1 MKQQTT
7 FFQMRF
13 ARILSCFLLIFF
25 CSSAFYG
32 QNKEY
37 ATLTPSSGAIAQGL
51 LGTGDSGVVGAGNVA
66 DNDDSNSAQ
75 MKSTRIVLGLLGSGD
90 AWLQVKFPNTI
101 APKEWVYFR
110 YSDIGQSGLVL
121 DLGGLLGS
129 PSKFL
134 KAKLYKGA
142 VAGTTNA
149 TNGTEIDKAV
159 NISFFVDK
167 NGETLIGI
175 QSPDNVENF
184 NSVRLT
190 LTFDGGV
197 NVASSREIKIYNAFV
212 LVGGAVCDPVGYAD
226 AGKAVGVNVDLGGLL
241 GSSRKIV
248 ENPSNAI
255 DSNSSNY
262 STLSGGLLSVA
273 GTFSQSFYFP
283 TSSEANSK
291 LKVRLQLSAAVANV
305 NLLGGYFIKAYNGT
319 STTAVFTQNLQGGL
333 IGGLDLLGLLNS
345 GGVATLTLNIP
356 AVYDRVEIGLNGA
369 VGVSVGSD
377 LRIYEV
383 SRTSA
388 SCPPPVP
395 TANPLFSPI
404 CANVTIVSSL
414 NADDPQNAVDDN
426 FDSYSTVRSDSGI
439 LVGIGNRAGH
449 LEAKFDSPVPAGKT
463 TYVRIDYDK
472 DVLSSLLAGSI
483 GNVVSGLVNGLLLGN
498 HYFEI
503 QLTNGSTE
511 TLNTSSA
518 NLFSSSNGQVKLV
531 QDKEGRY
538 YIAIK
543 AASSFTNIRITDKTD
558 ALVGLLSPDKFLN
571 IYSICFDSDSDIC
584 NQAFSTSYDGSG
596 ITLGLLNLGN
606 TGVKNPQY
614 AIDGSDTTFSEIN
627 LGLLSVA
634 GSMSQYIHYNSL
646 SDPHGV
652 FKIKLALA
660 ASQTLNVDLLG
671 AYEVLAYNGANEVY
685 RKTLSAGLLNGTDLL
700 GLLGGSETTITFA
713 PGKAFDR
720 IEIRVNGLLNVSA
733 FESAVKVFDVKRFGP
748 VGSACPDPSFVLPS
762 ATQDPFEIPA
772 CNATIVDS
780 KYADYPWL
788 AADGNNES
796 YATLTASSGALL
808 GIGAYSGFLEYEFP
822 AAIPANK
829 TTYIRIDMDGN
840 LLGRLVSGTL
850 GALVDNVGGLLLG
863 NHYFTIEAK
872 TAQTGGTTV
881 LNGSSAS
888 GFIGT
893 TGGDLRIVQDNIGR
907 YYIAVT
913 PNQTYKNIKITE
925 HFPSLVG
932 TTQDGATMKIFEA
945 CHEIGVDNCL
955 PAQFTS
961 FDQSGLS
968 LGLLNGAGV
977 KDADHAISIN
987 SSDYSEISTG
997 TVAIAAQVAQRIY
1010 FNKLSNIGDELK
1022 VRLQMDP
1029 SSLATVDLLGNYE
1042 IVTYNGSTVAER
1054 FTLQQG
1060 LINNLNL
1067 LNLFKSGGIQTLT
1080 YETTE
1085 VYDRVDIVVGSL
1097 VNVALSPALR
1107 LYEVKRIGA
1116 GCPETTTPSPFE
1128 NPTCAKTLLGASN
1141 ADDVDNLFD
1150 DDFDSYATLNSGA
1163 GFLLGLGNKFEGFVE
1178 LGFDAPVPAD
1188 KTAYV
1193 RIDYDSSLLNAL
1205 LGGSL
1210 GGALADLV
1218 NGVLL
1223 GNHYFSVEVKNGAT
1237 SLFTASSN
1245 NGFSGNTEKVRIV
1258 QDIAGRYYIAVT
1270 AGVPFTS
1277 IKITDHT
1284 DSVAGLLAQPNTM
1297 NVYGVCFD
1305 SPIDACAPVFGTS
1318 FDGSGITLDV
1328 AGVSG
1333 VKNANHAIDSNTTNF
1348 SEISLGTVAVAG
1360 SIKQIIFFNQLA
1372 EATDVVKVKIA
1383 TGAGAVDLAV
1393 LGNFEIKAYKGA
1405 VEVAELDWNNGLI
1418 NGVNVLN
1425 LLNTGSATEIP
1436 FKPGVPFDR
1445 ISVGINTLIQA
1456 SVMPNL
1462 KLYSVTK
1469 DCTIVNPEFVTWK
1482 SANRT
1487 SVNGG
1492 EEIEYTIHVRNI
1504 GAIDINGV
1512 NIEDILPAN
1521 TTYVSGGVFAAGKIT
1536 FPALDIAVGETKT
1549 VTFKVK
1555 VNNNLTGVT
1564 EIVNIATVN
1573 GVATFPSLPNNPNE
1587 PDTSVTP
1594 TPGTIVPVN
1603 QIKTVVSWKAYD
1615 VNGDKTKTD
1624 VSGGEDVAYHI
1635 YVRNTGNQNLTNVTI
1650 SDVLPAGLTWKTGG
1664 VHAGGTVTFTI
1675 ASLAVGATSSALNFV
1690 ATVDEDLTGIT
1701 EIKNIA
1707 LVKTGPTDPGTESFP
1722 PIDNTNPT
1730 EPNPTTPGTV
1740 LDVTPK
1746 HDVEFSKV
1754 GVSNNATNTAQAQV
1768 GDEIVYTITVK
1779 NIGNKTLNNLVV
1791 TDVLPGNLTITNVD
1805 SGTFSGNSF
1814 NIIIPVLT
1822 VGNDVIIT
1830 ITTLVDDLDGGI
1842 TEIEN
1847 TANIKYRNETDTAD
1861 KTESATHIMPTSC
1874 TPILADKITLTPAS
1888 LTVCAGV
1895 DFSIEA
1901 STALTLTGA
1910 VYKWYTNAA
1919 LTGTPIVGDVLTTS
1933 ITETT
1938 KFYVTLEA
1946 DGHCFITPAA
1956 VITITVLSEAG
1967 IPAISATDGITS
1979 TCQGEAI
1986 ALTATATDATT
1997 YQWYKDG
2004 APISGANSSTYN
2016 ATESG
2021 NYTATALNATE
2032 CESDQSAAIE
2042 ITIYSVPTKPTI
2054 TPDGSVGICEGEFVK
2069 LTASAGVLYEW
2080 YHNGNLIEFPVIT
2093 TPPTNATETRTNR
2106 QSIEVNISGNYTVKI
2121 INANGC
2127 SSVASEPTTVSV
2139 NPTPALT
2146 VTGNQLIYVA
2156 KDATI
2161 TWPVVTS
2168 DIGAVTWYYNG
2179 VVVTTLPATIATP
2192 GVYTYTAVGVSGD
2205 CYSTETIIVNVY
2217 DDEGCPPGTVRTYAN
2232 SETWGSIITGGVTNR
2247 GNAVN
2252 GDPKTYSTITTGL
2265 GLLGIGTTWQTLF
2278 FPEKVAAGTPVTI
2291 KLGKEYSALVLAGG
2305 ISVVGVYKDGLGTPF
2320 DIGTLKPVQ
2329 GGLLDLLTADN
2340 VMEFTFVPSDVSGTK
2355 AYDGVRISVGA
2366 LLSVA
2371 QSAKVYG
2378 AYITKPGSPS
2388 CAPIDSTTNPNVID
2402 VLHGVRDI
2410 GIGLLSA
2417 TATVKDPWKA
2427 VDNNPDTF
2435 AEIWNGVSVLKQTFL
2450 TAVFKNQSM
2459 PTDSLRI
2466 ITNVPGNSVLSL
2478 ELIKGYS
2485 IQRYMGSTKVGAPL
2499 DQTSSILSLKLLGLL
2514 GDGSRKFS
2522 IVVPPSGEAFDRVE
2536 VSYANLLGVLGEF
2549 TNVYDISIVP
2559 GLKIKD
2565 GINVLCTIDPLV
2577 FTSMD
2582 DCTIYEVYTSE
2593 AGTEKL
2599 TTIDGLSFTLP
2610 TNLAAGE
2617 YTFYVQ
2623 GMRLGC
2629 PIGARMPV
2637 KVTLE
2642 KCSKD
2647 CIISNPMLTNKI
2659 KK

>member
-7 FFQMRF
+7 FFQMKF
-13 ARILSCFLLIFF
+13 ARILSCFLLMLF
-25 CSSAFYG
+25 CSSTFYG
-32 QNKEY
+32 QTEDY
-37 ATLTPSSGAIAQGL
+37 ATVLNGNSSSGVTSPGNAVSSSTIDFATMDVAGGL
-51 LGTGDSGVVGAGNVA
+51 LGG
-66 DNDDSNSAQ
+66 
-75 MKSTRIVLGLLGSGD
+75 GSGY
-90 AWLQVKFPNTI
+90 LQVGFVENRSLGESVFVKISKPET
-101 APKEWVYFR
+101 
-110 YSDIGQSGLVL
+110 SGLDL
-121 DLGGLLGS
+121 GNLLGGLLGLAGNQIKGELRLNS
-129 PSKFL
+129 GAAISNVTTEMFMGKDGFYYLKVTPS
-134 KAKLYKGA
+134 
-142 VAGTTNA
+142 
-149 TNGTEIDKAV
+149 NGSV
-159 NISFFVDK
+159 Y
-167 NGETLIGI
+167 
-175 QSPDNVENF
+175 
-184 NSVRLT
+184 NSVRIHIAPGILT
-190 LTFDGGV
+190 TIKF
-197 NVASSREIKIYNAFV
+197 NVY
-212 LVGGAVCDPVGYAD
+212 YA
-226 AGKAVGVNVDLGGLL
+226 
-241 GSSRKIV
+241 
-248 ENPSNAI
+248 
-255 DSNSSNY
+255 Y
-262 STLSGGLLSVA
+262 TLSGVTPCSAPVFTDEGKVTGISVNLGQTVKNPSFA
-273 GTFSQSFYFP
+273 IDENTSSYSEISTGTLAVAASAAQNVYFP
-283 TSSEANSK
+283 ALSEPISI
-291 LKVRLQLSAAVANV
+291 LKVRLGIASSTLNLD
-305 NLLGGYFIKAYNGT
+305 LLGAYKIRAYNG
-319 STTAVFTQNLQGGL
+319 NLLVQEFPLQSGL
-333 IGGLDLLGLLNS
+333 INGLDLLGILGK
-345 GGVATLTLNIP
+345 GGANTVSFNVTNGAYN
-356 AVYDRVEIGLNGA
+356 RVEIGLFTTVGLNLGA
-369 VGVSVGSD
+369 AT
-377 LRIYEV
+377 LRIYDV

-388 SCPPPVP
+388 TCPPPLP
-395 TANPLFSPI
+395 TVSPLFNPI
-404 CANVTIVSSL
+404 CASNTVVSSEYV
-414 NADDPQNAVDDN
+414 DDVANAVDAN
-426 FDSYSTVRSDSGI
+426 FDSYASIRSGSGI
-439 LVGIGNRAGH
+439 LLGLGNQSGH

-503 QLTNGSTE
+503 QLRNGSTE

-531 QDKEGRY
+531 RDKEGRY

-543 AASSFTNIRITDKTD
+543 AINAFTNIRITDKTD
-558 ALVGLLSPDKFLN
+558 AVVGVLAPDKFLN
-571 IYSICFDSDSDIC
+571 IYSICFDNASDIC

-596 ITLGLLNLGN
+596 ITLGLLNLGK
-606 TGVKNPQY
+606 TGVINPQY

-660 ASQTLNVDLLG
+660 ASKTLNVDLLG

-733 FESAVKVFDVKRFGP
+733 FESAVKVFDVKRFGS

-822 AAIPANK
+822 TAIPANK
-829 TTYIRIDMDGN
+829 TTYIRVDMDGN

-850 GALVDNVGGLLLG
+850 GALVNNVGGLLLG
-863 NHYFTIEAK
+863 NHYFTVEAK
-872 TAQTGGTTV
+872 TSQTGGTTV

-888 GFIGT
+888 GFSGT
-893 TGGDLRIVQDNIGR
+893 SGGDLRIVQDNIGR

-913 PNQTYKNIKITE
+913 PNQAYKNIKITE

-945 CHEIGVDNCL
+945 CHEIGINNCL

-961 FDQSGLS
+961 FDQTGLS

-997 TVAIAAQVAQRIY
+997 TVAIAAQVSQRIY
-1010 FNKLSNIGDELK
+1010 FNKLSTVGDELK

-1029 SSLATVDLLGNYE
+1029 SSLASVDLLGNYK
-1042 IVTYNGSTVAER
+1042 IVTYNGSAVAET

-1080 YETTE
+1080 YETTK
-1085 VYDRVDIVVGSL
+1085 VYDRVDVVVGSL

-1107 LYEVKRIGA
+1107 LYGVKRIGA

-1128 NPTCAKTLLGASN
+1128 SPTCATTLLGASN

-1163 GFLLGLGNKFEGFVE
+1163 GLLLGLGNKFEGFVE

-1193 RIDYDSSLLNAL
+1193 RIDYEPTLLNAL

-1318 FDGSGITLDV
+1318 YDGSGITLDV
-1328 AGVSG
+1328 AGISG
-1333 VKNANHAIDSNTTNF
+1333 VKNANHAIDTNTTNF

-1372 EATDVVKVKIA
+1372 DATDVVKVKIA

-1445 ISVGINTLIQA
+1445 ISVGINTLLQA

-1469 DCTIVNPEFVTWK
+1469 DCTIINPEFVSWK
-1482 SANRT
+1482 SADKT
-1487 SVNGG
+1487 SVKGG
-1492 EEIEYTIHVRNI
+1492 EELKYTIHVRNT
-1504 GAIDINGV
+1504 GAIDIQDV
-1512 NIEDILPAN
+1512 IVKDMLPAN
-1521 TTYVSGGVFAAGKIT
+1521 TTYVSGGTFAAGIVS
-1536 FPALDIAVGETKT
+1536 FPALDVAVGETKT

-1555 VNNNLTGVT
+1555 VDSNLTGIT
-1564 EIVNIATVN
+1564 EILNLATVN
-1573 GVATFPSLPNNPNE
+1573 GVAAFPPLSNNPNE
-1587 PDTSVTP
+1587 PDTTAL
-1594 TPGTIVPVN
+1594 PGTKTPVE
-1603 QIKTVVSWKAYD
+1603 QIKSVVSWKAYD
-1615 VNGDKTKTD
+1615 VNGDNTITA

-1650 SDVLPAGLTWKTGG
+1650 SDVLPVGLKWKSGG

-1675 ASLAVGATSSALNFV
+1675 ASLAVGATSPSLNFV
-1690 ATVDEDLTGIT
+1690 ATVNNDLTGVT

-1707 LVKTGPTDPGTESFP
+1707 KVKASPTSPESESFP
-1722 PIDNTNPT
+1722 PVDNTNPT
-1730 EPNPTTPGTV
+1730 EPNTTIPGTV
-1740 LDVTPK
+1740 LDVTPI
-1746 HDVEFSKV
+1746 HDVEISKV
-1754 GVSNNATNTAQAQV
+1754 GVSNNTTSNAQAQL

-1779 NIGNKTLNNLVV
+1779 NVGNKTLNNLVV
-1791 TDVLPGNLTITNVD
+1791 TDVLPGSLTISSVNLGSFTGN
-1805 SGTFSGNSF
+1805 TFTYT
-1814 NIIIPVLT
+1814 IPTLA
-1822 VGNDVIIT
+1822 VGGDVTFT
-1830 ITTLVDDLDGGI
+1830 ITTSVDDLNGGLI

-1847 TANIKYRNETDTAD
+1847 TATIKYRNEANTAD
-1861 KTESATHIMPTSC
+1861 KTESATHTMLTSC
-1874 TPILADKITLTPAS
+1874 TPILADKITLAPTS
-1888 LTVCAGV
+1888 LEVCAGISFNV
-1895 DFSIEA
+1895 TA
-1901 STALTLTGA
+1901 STSLIGLVNP

-1919 LTGTPIVGDVLTTS
+1919 LTGTPIVGSVLTTS
-1933 ITETT
+1933 VTQTT
-1938 KFYVTLEA
+1938 TFYVTLEA
-1946 DGHCFITPAA
+1946 DGYCFTTPAA
-1956 VITITVLSEAG
+1956 SVKITVLPEAG
-1967 IPAISATDGITS
+1967 IPTISATGGITS
-1979 TCQGEAI
+1979 TCQGESI
-1986 ALTATATDATT
+1986 GLTATATGATS
-1997 YQWYKDG
+1997 YKWYKDG
-2004 APISGANSSTYN
+2004 TAISGATGATYN

-2021 NYTATALNATE
+2021 EYNVTALNATG
-2032 CESDQSAAIE
+2032 CESDESAAIE
-2042 ITIYSVPTKPTI
+2042 ITIHDLPTKPMV
-2054 TPDGSVGICEGEFVK
+2054 TPDGSIEICEGEFVK
-2069 LTASAGVLYEW
+2069 LITASVGDAYRWYKDGVEISENILQDPTDP
-2080 YHNGNLIEFPVIT
+2080 NSPVIGVVY
-2093 TPPTNATETRTNR
+2093 AD
-2106 QSIEVNISGNYTVKI
+2106 QQFIEVSKSGSYSVKVF
-2121 INANGC
+2121 NNNGC
-2127 SSVASEPTTVSV
+2127 ESVLSDATTVSV
-2139 NPTPALT
+2139 NPTPELT
-2146 VTGNQLIYVA
+2146 VNGNQLIYVA
-2156 KDATI
+2156 KGANI
-2161 TWPVVTS
+2161 TWPVVTT
-2168 DIGAVTWYYNG
+2168 DIGTITWYHNG
-2179 VVVTTLPATIATP
+2179 AVVTTLPATIATP
-2192 GVYTYTAVGVSGD
+2192 GVYTYTVVGSSGS
-2205 CYSTETIIVNVY
+2205 CYSTETVIVNVY

-2232 SETWGSIITGGVTNR
+2232 SQSWGSIITGGVTNEANAAN
-2247 GNAVN
+2247 GN
-2252 GDPKTYSTITTGL
+2252 PKTYSTITTGL

-2291 KLGKEYSALVLAGG
+2291 KLGKEYSGVVLAGG
-2305 ISVVGVYKDGLGTPF
+2305 LSVVGVYKDGLGTPF

-2329 GGLLDLLTADN
+2329 GGLLDLLAADN
-2340 VMEFTFVPSDVSGTK
+2340 VIEFTFVPSDVSGTK

-2388 CAPIDSTTNPNVID
+2388 CNPIDSTTNPNVID
-2402 VLHGVRDI
+2402 VLHGVEDI
-2410 GIGLLSA
+2410 GVGLASA
-2417 TATVKDPWKA
+2417 TASVVDPWNA
-2427 VDNNPDTF
+2427 VDNDLNSY
-2435 AEIWNGVSVLKQTFL
+2435 ALISRGVAVANRATL
-2450 TAVFKNQSM
+2450 TAVFKQ
-2459 PTDSLRI
+2459 PTTKGDQLQI
-2466 ITNVPGNSVLSL
+2466 ILETPANPILSL
-2478 ELIKGYS
+2478 ELIKGYT
-2485 IQRYMGSTKVGAPL
+2485 IQRFMGNQPVGPAL
-2499 DQTSSILSLKLLGLL
+2499 DSGSSILDLKLLGLL
-2514 GDGSRKFS
+2514 GGFN
-2522 IVVPPSGEAFDRVE
+2522 DRVKILVAPFDE
-2536 VSYANLLGVLGEF
+2536 PYDRVKISYGSVVGVLGNATKIF
-2549 TNVYDISIVP
+2549 DMSISPSLDYGAVN
-2559 GLKIKD
+2559 GDLT
-2565 GINVLCTIDPLV
+2565 LCTIDSLV
-2577 FTSMD
+2577 FKSMD

-2593 AGTEKL
+2593 RGMEKL
-2599 TTIDGLSFTLP
+2599 ATTDGLTFKLP
-2610 TNLAAGE
+2610 VNISAGE
-2617 YTFYVQ
+2617 HTFYVQ
-2623 GMRLGC
+2623 AIRSGC
-2629 PIGARMPV
+2629 LIGSRTPI

>member
-7 FFQMRF
+7 FFQMKF
-13 ARILSCFLLIFF
+13 AHILSCFLLILF
-25 CSSAFYG
+25 CSSTFYG
-32 QNKEY
+32 QTKVFATGPVTGDVDQVGLIGKGAAKIVGVPNANNDSNDS
-37 ATLTPSSGAIAQGL
+37 ATLTSAR
-51 LGTGDSGVVGAGNVA
+51 GVGPLV
-66 DNDDSNSAQ
+66 
-75 MKSTRIVLGLLGSGD
+75 GSGD
-90 AWLQVKFPNTI
+90 AWIKLTFPSDL
-101 APKEWVYFR
+101 AAKDWVYIR
-110 YSDIGQSGLVL
+110 YSDIASTGINL
-121 DLGGLLGS
+121 DLLGLLGN
-129 PSKFL
+129 PAEFL
-134 KAKLYKGA
+134 EVKLYKGSTVNNSA
-142 VAGTTNA
+142 VTY
-149 TNGTEIDKAV
+149 KVLV
-159 NISFFVDK
+159 NEK
-167 NGETLIGI
+167 GETLIGV
-175 QSPDNVENF
+175 QSPTNTIAF
-184 NSVRLT
+184 NSVRIK
-190 LTFDGGV
+190 LTFG
-197 NVASSREIKIYNAFV
+197 SSVSVIATRSIKIYYAYTLSGV
-212 LVGGAVCDPVGYAD
+212 TVCDPVSIAS
-226 AGKAVGVNVDLGGLL
+226 AGEATGISVDLGGLL
-241 GSSRKIV
+241 GAGRNVV

-283 TSSEANSK
+283 SSSEANSK

-305 NLLGGYFIKAYNGT
+305 NLLGGYFIKVYNGT
-319 STTAVFTQNLQGGL
+319 STTPVFTQNLQGGL

-345 GGVATLTLNIP
+345 GGVATLTLDIP

-369 VGVSVGSD
+369 VGISVGSD

-388 SCPPPVP
+388 SCPPPAP
-395 TANPLFSPI
+395 TQNPLFSPI
-404 CANVTIVSSL
+404 CANATIVSST

-503 QLTNGSTE
+503 QLRNGSTE

-543 AASSFTNIRITDKTD
+543 AINAFTNIRITDKTD
-558 ALVGLLSPDKFLN
+558 AVVGVLAPDKFLN
-571 IYSICFDSDSDIC
+571 IYSICFDNASDIC

-596 ITLGLLNLGN
+596 ITLGLLNLGK
-606 TGVKNPQY
+606 TGVINPQY

-660 ASQTLNVDLLG
+660 ASKTLNVDLLG

-733 FESAVKVFDVKRFGP
+733 FESAVKVFDVKRFGS

-780 KYADYPWL
+780 KFADYPWL

-822 AAIPANK
+822 TAIPANK
-829 TTYIRIDMDGN
+829 TTYIRVDMDGN

-850 GALVDNVGGLLLG
+850 GTLVNNVGGLLLG
-863 NHYFTIEAK
+863 NHYFTVEAK
-872 TAQTGGTTV
+872 TSQTGGTTV

-888 GFIGT
+888 GFSGT
-893 TGGDLRIVQDNIGR
+893 SGGDLRIVQDNIGR

-913 PNQTYKNIKITE
+913 PNQAYKNIKITE

-945 CHEIGVDNCL
+945 CHEIGINNCL

-961 FDQSGLS
+961 YDQTGLS

-997 TVAIAAQVAQRIY
+997 TVAIAAQVSQRIY
-1010 FNKLSNIGDELK
+1010 FNKLSTVGDELK

-1029 SSLATVDLLGNYE
+1029 SSLASVDLLGNYK
-1042 IVTYNGSTVAER
+1042 IVTYNGSAVAET

-1080 YETTE
+1080 YETTK
-1085 VYDRVDIVVGSL
+1085 VYDRVDVVVGSL

-1107 LYEVKRIGA
+1107 LYGVKRIGA

-1128 NPTCAKTLLGASN
+1128 SPTCATTLLGASN

-1163 GFLLGLGNKFEGFVE
+1163 GLLVGLGNKFEGFVE

-1193 RIDYDSSLLNAL
+1193 RIDYESTLLNAL

-1318 FDGSGITLDV
+1318 YDGSGITLDV
-1328 AGVSG
+1328 AGISG
-1333 VKNANHAIDSNTTNF
+1333 VKNANHAIDTNTTNF

-1372 EATDVVKVKIA
+1372 DATDVVKVKIA

-1445 ISVGINTLIQA
+1445 ISVGINTLLQA

-1469 DCTIVNPEFVTWK
+1469 DCTIINPEFVSWK
-1482 SANRT
+1482 SADKT
-1487 SVNGG
+1487 SVKGG
-1492 EEIEYTIHVRNI
+1492 EELKYTIHVRNT
-1504 GAIDINGV
+1504 GAIDIQDV
-1512 NIEDILPAN
+1512 IVKDMLPAN
-1521 TTYVSGGVFAAGKIT
+1521 TTYVSGGTFAAGIVS
-1536 FPALDIAVGETKT
+1536 FPALDVAVGETKT

-1555 VNNNLTGVT
+1555 VDSNLTGIT
-1564 EIVNIATVN
+1564 EILNLATVN
-1573 GVATFPSLPNNPNE
+1573 GVAAFPPLSNNPNE
-1587 PDTSVTP
+1587 PDTTAL
-1594 TPGTIVPVN
+1594 PGTKTPVE
-1603 QIKTVVSWKAYD
+1603 QIKSVVSWKAYD
-1615 VNGDKTKTD
+1615 VDGNKTKTT

-1650 SDVLPAGLTWKTGG
+1650 SDVLPVGLTWKSGG

-1675 ASLAVGATSSALNFV
+1675 ASLAVGATSPSLNFV
-1690 ATVDEDLTGIT
+1690 ATVNNDLTGVT

-1707 LVKTGPTDPGTESFP
+1707 KVKASPTSPESESFP
-1722 PIDNTNPT
+1722 PVDNTNPT
-1730 EPNPTTPGTV
+1730 EPNTTIPGTV
-1740 LDVTPK
+1740 LDVTPI
-1746 HDVEFSKV
+1746 HDVEISKV
-1754 GVSNNATNTAQAQV
+1754 GVSNNTTSNAQAQL

-1779 NIGNKTLNNLVV
+1779 NVGNKTLNNLVL
-1791 TDVLPGNLTITNVD
+1791 TDVLPGSLTISSVNLGSFTGN
-1805 SGTFSGNSF
+1805 TFTYT
-1814 NIIIPVLT
+1814 IPTLA
-1822 VGNDVIIT
+1822 VGGDVTFT
-1830 ITTLVDDLDGGI
+1830 ITTSVDDLNGGLI

-1847 TANIKYRNETDTAD
+1847 TATIKYRNEGNTAD
-1861 KTESATHIMPTSC
+1861 KTESASHTMLTSC
-1874 TPILADKITLTPAS
+1874 TPILADKITLTPTS
-1888 LTVCAGV
+1888 LEVCAGV
-1895 DFSIEA
+1895 SFNVTA
-1901 STALTLTGA
+1901 STSLGGLVNP

-1919 LTGTPIVGDVLTTS
+1919 LTGTPIVGSVLNTSVTQTT
-1933 ITETT
+1933 T
-1938 KFYVTLEA
+1938 FYVTLEA
-1946 DGHCFITPAA
+1946 DGYCFTTPAA
-1956 VITITVLSEAG
+1956 SVKITVLPEAG
-1967 IPAISATDGITS
+1967 IPTISATGGITS
-1979 TCQGEAI
+1979 TCQGGSI
-1986 ALTATATDATT
+1986 GLTATATGATS
-1997 YQWYKDG
+1997 YKWYKDG
-2004 APISGANSSTYN
+2004 APISGANSSTYS

-2021 NYTATALNATE
+2021 NYTATALNATG
-2032 CESDQSAAIE
+2032 CESDESAAIE
-2042 ITIYSVPTKPTI
+2042 ITIHDLPTKPI
-2054 TPDGSVGICEGEFVK
+2054 VTPDGSIEICEGEFVK
-2069 LTASAGVLYEW
+2069 LTASVGDAYRWYKDGVEISENILQDPTDP
-2080 YHNGNLIEFPVIT
+2080 NSPVIGVVY
-2093 TPPTNATETRTNR
+2093 AD
-2106 QSIEVNISGNYTVKI
+2106 QQFIEVSKSGSYSVKVF
-2121 INANGC
+2121 NNNGC
-2127 SSVASEPTTVSV
+2127 ESVLSNATTVSV
-2139 NPTPALT
+2139 NPTPELT
-2146 VTGNQLIYVA
+2146 VNGNQLIYVA
-2156 KDATI
+2156 KGANI
-2161 TWPVVTS
+2161 AWPVVTS
-2168 DIGAVTWYYNG
+2168 DIGTVTWYHNG

-2192 GVYTYTAVGVSGD
+2192 GVYTYTVVGSSGS
-2205 CYSTETIIVNVY
+2205 CYSTETVIVNVY

-2232 SETWGSIITGGVTNR
+2232 SQSWGSIITGGVTNEA
-2247 GNAVN
+2247 NAANVN
-2252 GDPKTYSTITTGL
+2252 PKTYSTITTGL

-2291 KLGKEYSALVLAGG
+2291 KLGKEYSGVVLAGG
-2305 ISVVGVYKDGLGTPF
+2305 LSVVGVYKDGLGTPF

-2329 GGLLDLLTADN
+2329 GGLLDLLAADN
-2340 VMEFTFVPSDVSGTK
+2340 VIEFTFVPSDIGGTK

-2378 AYITKPGSPS
+2378 AYITKSGSPS
-2388 CAPIDSTTNPNVID
+2388 CDPIDSTTNANIID
-2402 VLHGVRDI
+2402 VLHGVEDI
-2410 GIGLLSA
+2410 GVGLASA
-2417 TATVKDPWKA
+2417 TASVVDPWNA
-2427 VDNNPDTF
+2427 VDNDLNSY
-2435 AEIWNGVSVLKQTFL
+2435 ALISRGVAVANRATL
-2450 TAVFKNQSM
+2450 TAVFKQ
-2459 PTDSLRI
+2459 PTTKGDQLQI
-2466 ITNVPGNSVLSL
+2466 ILETPANPILSL
-2478 ELIKGYS
+2478 ELIKGYT
-2485 IQRYMGSTKVGAPL
+2485 IQRFMGNQPVGPAL
-2499 DQTSSILSLKLLGLL
+2499 DSGSSILDLKLLGLL
-2514 GDGSRKFS
+2514 GGFN
-2522 IVVPPSGEAFDRVE
+2522 DRVKILVAPFDE
-2536 VSYANLLGVLGEF
+2536 PYDRVKISYGSVVGVLGNATKIF
-2549 TNVYDISIVP
+2549 DMSIAPSLDYGAVN
-2559 GLKIKD
+2559 GDLT
-2565 GINVLCTIDPLV
+2565 LCTTDSLV
-2577 FTSMD
+2577 FKSMD
-2582 DCTIYEVYTSE
+2582 DCTVYEVYTSE
-2593 AGTEKL
+2593 RGMEKL
-2599 TTIDGLSFTLP
+2599 ATTDGLTFKLP
-2610 TNLAAGE
+2610 INISAGDH
-2617 YTFYVQ
+2617 TFYVQ
-2623 GMRLGC
+2623 AIRSGC
-2629 PIGARMPV
+2629 LIGGRTPI